1 MQTHVAAIAASLIVG
16 YPLRGPVVASAT
28 ATCAE
33 PPAHVRDVERANELL
48 REISRTYTRLPALTD
63 EMATRFSM
71 TGRSRDQT
79 STIRVRLSKTAA
91 DATGIVETLD
101 VHALDGYLYLK
112 LAGAPGAVMA
122 ETGGDPLGCAKQVM
136 GDMAY
141 PYLPP
146 QVVLRWAKDIDD
158 VSQSFMLGVLEN
170 AVVAGYDLVD
180 VAGAPRHEIRFDA
193 VSPLLEGSPGTCRV
207 QIDPKTSLVTAILI
221 QAADASGDRV
231 MKMTATFAPKARP
244 RLERPI
250 TVDLPVDVELYDNFL
265 AMLSAKLNSNPS
277 IEVGAVAPAF
287 ELVDQD
293 GITHVSSGYRGKIMM
308 LDWWGV
314 W

>member
-1 MQTHVAAIAASLIVG
+1 MKPRTLLEI
-16 YPLRGPVVASAT
+16 VVASTLLLGYSPTWADDD
-28 ATCAE
+28 AAE
-33 PPAHVRDVERANELL
+33 AREIDRANELL
-48 REISRTYTRLPALTD
+48 REISSTYSALPALTD

-71 TGRSRDQT
+71 TGRTSDQT
-79 STIRVRLSKTAA
+79 SIIRVRLSKTAVE
-91 DATGIVETLD
+91 ATGIVETLD
-101 VHALDGYLYLK
+101 VCALDGHLYLK
-112 LAGAPGAVMA
+112 LAGAPGAVKA
-122 ETGGDPLGCAKQVM
+122 ETGGDPLGCAKKVM
-136 GDMAY
+136 GMAY

-158 VSQSFMLGVLEN
+158 VSQSFMLGVLEK

-193 VSPLLEGSPGTCRV
+193 VAPLLGGSPGTCRV
-207 QIDPKTSLVTAILI
+207 QIDPQTSLVTAILI
-221 QAADASGDRV
+221 EAADASGDRV
-231 MKMTATFAPKARP
+231 MKMTATLAPKAAP

-250 TVDLPVDVELYDNFL
+250 TVELPVDVELYDNFL
-265 AMLSAKLNSNPS
+265 AMLSVSMGDIGPS

-293 GITHVSSGYRGKIMM
+293 GIRHASSAYRGRIMM